1 MAGKLKITSRSGGII
16 RHAGAAFRSVSPD
29 MIAKT
34 LGAEDVV
41 SRETVHGTP
50 IALHALRRE
59 LETRVRSTG
68 GRPALEGATKIQKIP
83 LTPEDWSR
91 LEELAARLSRQGISA
106 TAGQVAS
113 VMVHRQLEL
122 LGPSP
127 ARHRRAS
134 RQPTERST
142 ASRSTFTP

>member
-1 MAGKLKITSRSGGII
+1 MTGKIKVTSRSGGII
-16 RHAGAAFRSVSPD
+16 RHAGATFRSVSPD
-29 MIAKT
+29 MIAKA
-34 LGAEDVV
+34 LEAKAVV
-41 SRETVHGTP
+41 SRGGLHGTP

-83 LTPEDWSR
+83 LKPEDWSR
-91 LEELAARLSRQGISA
+91 LEDLATRLSRQGVSA

-122 LGPSP
+122 LGPST
-127 ARHRRAS
+127 ARHRRT
-134 RQPTERST
+134 R
-142 ASRSTFTP
+142 